1 MRLFGNIFSEELL
14 ILIMLSIIPY
24 LLPLPFMAIAIF
36 TAVIQAYVFVLLT
49 CIYLAGAIEEEQE

>member
-1 MRLFGNIFSEELL
+1 L